1 MLEQNAVFHVYTPSC
16 GRWENVFAPFNR
28 FVKFTT
34 HLEVSGKVSIAGA
47 AAAFAVTGTARRPN
61 FYRFRV
67 PQKHR
72 PATSKAV
79 VKAAVTLE
87 RFS

>member
-1 MLEQNAVFHVYTPSC
+1 MLFFIFIHLRVVD
-16 GRWENVFAPFNR
+16 WENVFAPFSR

-47 AAAFAVTGTARRPN
+47 AAIFAVARRPN

-67 PQKHR
+67 LQTHR

-79 VKAAVTLE
+79 VKVTVTLE